1 MKRAVMLLVLCLVGA
16 GLAAC
21 AVHGGAPFGE
31 ESTTVAS
38 HGLGCGATLLVGG
51 LATALSFLPLTGS
64 LVSTAGPGRLL
75 GRPVSFFQP
84 PERFA

>member
-1 MKRAVMLLVLCLVGA
+1 MKRAVMLLVLCLVGV

-21 AVHGGAPFGE
+21 AVHGNTPFGE
-31 ESTTVAS
+31 DSTTVAA
-38 HGLGCGATLLVGG
+38 HGLGCRVPLLVVA

-64 LVSTAGPGRLL
+64 LVSPAGPERLL
-75 GRPVSFFQP
+75 GQPVSFFQP